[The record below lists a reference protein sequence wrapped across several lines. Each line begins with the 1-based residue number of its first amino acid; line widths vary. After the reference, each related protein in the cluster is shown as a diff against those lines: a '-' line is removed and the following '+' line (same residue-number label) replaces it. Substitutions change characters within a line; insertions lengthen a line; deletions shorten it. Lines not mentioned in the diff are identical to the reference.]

1 VLTDYTGDVMNTLKS
16 LALVAIVSAGL
27 MQFALIQLDKT
38 VVGSAMATYASG
50 SVQQIEYF
58 LGE

>member
-1 VLTDYTGDVMNTLKS
+1 MKTLKS
-16 LALVAIVSAGL
+16 LALVAIVSALL